1 MSATPQ
7 NLGNH
12 RRYVPLYHYLLALLV
27 LINLFWAG
35 RNLYD
40 TPDLPGVFNLLLAI
54 AIVLIFYYAR
64 AFPLAVQDRLIRLE
78 ERLRLRD
85 VLPAELHGRIQEIS
99 ADQLI
104 GMRFASD
111 AELPDLTRKMLAGNL
126 GGREEVKKKIRE
138 WRADDCRC

>member
-27 LINLFWAG
+27 LTNLFWAG
-35 RNLYD
+35 WNLYD
-40 TPDLPGVFNLLLAI
+40 TPGLPGVFNLLLAI
-54 AIVLIFYYAR
+54 AILLIFYYVR

-85 VLPAELHGRIQEIS
+85 VLPAELHGRIHEIS

-111 AELPDLTRKMLAGNL
+111 AELPDLTREMLAGNL
-126 GGREEVKKKIRE
+126 GGEEVKRKIRE